1 MKLAKSL
8 YCIAALLCLTRGFA
22 QDVTGVISG
31 VVTDASGAIVPGADV
46 TITNTGKTVPTWRG
60 KTNENGQYLA
70 PLLPVGEYNI
80 TVEIQGF
87 RKTEIKDFDLKV
99 NQRARIDAILQP
111 GEVKDSITVTGETVG
126 QLDTET
132 SSMALVI
139 NPAQVRDLPMAN
151 RAVFSLITLSAGV
164 STGADPTVVD
174 SSQYS
179 INGSRSQTSE
189 ITIDGVSVFGGATGA
204 ISHLPS
210 PDAVREVKLLTS
222 AYSAEYG
229 RTAGATIS
237 LVVNSG
243 TNRYHGDVYEY
254 FRNEDLNANNFFNN
268 LRGTPRPANR
278 QNQIGGSFSGP
289 VSLPKLYKGK
299 DRTFFFANYETTRQ
313 TVPSAP
319 ISTIPN
325 MAFRT
330 GDFSSSTVA
339 VADPTT
345 HVPLPGNRIPVS
357 RLDPAAVKIMGLLPV
372 PNSPGTVDPTTG
384 IAANNYVDNVSTQPF
399 TNNLTTRLD
408 HTTRDLTNIWLRF
421 THDWADTPQ
430 PATIPGPLNP
440 GSPES
445 QTTQWIAAIGVT
457 KAITPTLFGEVRFS
471 YLRSTVAGLPPSL
484 GINVPQVLGIQ
495 RSPLDATPQI
505 TMTGWAALGSA
516 NNVWQTP
523 VDNIFQFSPS
533 VTWIHSGHTMKAGV
547 ELRKNQY
554 NNFNG
559 NNNYAGLYNFN
570 GNLTSPTEASGN
582 PINSL
587 ADLLFGAITNAA
599 YAVPQP
605 EIARRNYNLAF
616 FLQDD
621 WKVTPKLTLNL
632 GLRQDYEAPQ
642 TTANGVYSRVD
653 PFTGQLLVAGRNSDA
668 SLGLHPPKL
677 NFGPRIG
684 YAYAIDPKTVM
695 RSAFGVFYYQLFSN
709 LGGNVVM
716 PGFNATATFNSVGK
730 GIPQPF
736 SLSQGMPLTAVTY
749 ANPLDALT
757 NATISNPLVPA
768 NAQYAE
774 VDHLPMMMQWNY
786 GIQREIARGTII
798 DVSYVGNHDVHL
810 PLFLRFNAL
819 PSFAIG
825 ELENET
831 GNTVSTQQYRP
842 FPTISSGWNAL
853 TNVGSSKYH
862 SLQVRAT
869 REFSRSVSFQA
880 TYTFAKSTD
889 DGSGTFANTQPN
901 GTLDSQFPQ
910 IARYLDHAV
919 SVFDRKHTLVAAPQY
934 TTAAGPRWLRR
945 ISASAIFTART
956 GLPST
961 IYQNNLY
968 PDVIQQRPD
977 LNGPGSLLYI
987 SQQFTNGT
995 GIQYLRSPN
1004 DPQSPLAPTGPL
1016 FLTVGSKNV
1025 MLLPASIGTLGRDVI
1040 RNPGDV
1046 NLNLSVNRRF
1056 QLKEKVSLQ
1065 IRADAFNALNHAN
1078 LSAPSTSLLVTAN
1091 SATQTAV
1098 FSSPGYGLITA
1109 AKNARFMQLSMR
1121 LDF

>member
-1 MKLAKSL
+1 MKPAKSL
-8 YCIAALLCLTRGFA
+8 LCSLALLCMTQCFA

-31 VVTDASGAIVPGADV
+31 TVTDSSGAVVPGANV
-46 TITNTGKTVPTWRG
+46 TITNTGKTVAAWRG
-60 KTNENGQYLA
+60 QTSASGQYLA

-80 TVEIQGF
+80 VVEQQGF
-87 RKTEIKDFDLKV
+87 RKTEIQDFDLKV
-99 NQRARIDAILQP
+99 NQRARIDAVLQP
-111 GEVKDSITVTGETVG
+111 GEVRDSITVTGETVG
-126 QLDTET
+126 QLETET
-132 SSMALVI
+132 SSMAMVI

-164 STGADPTVVD
+164 STGDDPTVVD

-229 RTAGATIS
+229 RTAGATIN

-243 TNRYHGDVYEY
+243 TNVFHGNVYEY

-268 LRGTPRPANR
+268 LRGTPRPQNR
-278 QNQIGGSFSGP
+278 QNQIGGTFSGP
-289 VSLPKLYKGK
+289 VWLPKLYQGK

-313 TVPSAP
+313 TTPGAP

-330 GDFSSSTVA
+330 GDLSSSTVA

-345 HVPLPGNRIPVS
+345 HMPIPGNRIPTS
-357 RLDPAAVKIMGLLPV
+357 RLDPAAVRIMGLLPV
-372 PNSPGTVDPTTG
+372 PNSPGTVDPGTG
-384 IAANNYVDNVSTQPF
+384 IAANNYVNNVSTQPY

-408 HTTRDLTNIWLRF
+408 HTTRDNTSIWLRF
-421 THDWADTPQ
+421 THDWAHTPR
-430 PATIPGPLNP
+430 PETIPGPLNA

-445 QTTQWIAAIGVT
+445 QTTQWIAATGAT
-457 KAITPTLFGEVRFS
+457 RAITPTLFGEARFS
-471 YLRSTVAGLPPSL
+471 YLRSTVAAAPPSL
-484 GINVPQVLGIQ
+484 GINVAQTLGIQ
-495 RSPLDATPQI
+495 RSPLAATPLI
-505 TMTGWAALGSA
+505 TMTGWATLGSA

-533 VTWIHSGHTMKAGV
+533 VTWIHAGHSLKAGV

-554 NNFNG
+554 NSFNG

-570 GNLTSPTEASGN
+570 GNLTSPTGASGS
-582 PINSL
+582 PINAL
-587 ADLLFGAITNAA
+587 ADLLYGAITNAA

-605 EIARRNYNLAF
+605 EIARRNFNLAF

-621 WKVTPKLTLNL
+621 WKVTSKLTLNV

-653 PFTGQLLVAGRNSDA
+653 PFSGKLLVAGRNSDS
-668 SLGLHPPKL
+668 SLGLHPPKF
-677 NFGPRIG
+677 NFGPRAG
-684 YAYAIDPKTVM
+684 FAYAVDPKTVI
-695 RSAFGVFYYQLFSN
+695 RSAFGIFYYQLFSN

-716 PGFNATATFNSVGK
+716 PGFNATATFNSAGK
-730 GIPQPF
+730 GVPQPF
-736 SLSQGMPLTAVTY
+736 TLSQGMPLSAVGY

-757 NATISNPLVPA
+757 NATISNPLTPS

-774 VDHLPMMMQWNY
+774 VDHLPMIMQWNF
-786 GIQREIARGTII
+786 GIQREIARGTIV
-798 DVSYVGNHDVHL
+798 DVSYVGNHDIHL

-825 ELENET
+825 QLENET
-831 GNTVSTQQYRP
+831 GNTVATQQYRP

-862 SLQVRAT
+862 SLQVRGT

-889 DGSGTFANTQPN
+889 DGSGSFANTQPN

-910 IARYLDHAV
+910 IARYLDHAA
-919 SVFDRKHTLVAAPQY
+919 STFDRKHTLVIAPQY
-934 TTAAGPRWLRR
+934 TTSMGPKWLRR
-945 ISASAIFTART
+945 ISASAILTART

-968 PDVIQQRPD
+968 PDVIQQRPN
-977 LNGPGSLLYI
+977 LNGPGSLLYV
-987 SQQFTNGT
+987 SQRYTNGT

-1025 MLLPASIGTLGRDVI
+1025 LLLPASIGTLGRDVI

-1046 NLNLSVNRRF
+1046 NVNLSVNRRF
-1056 QLKEKVSLQ
+1056 QLKERLSLQ
-1065 IRADAFNALNHAN
+1065 IRADAFNAMNHTN
-1078 LSAPSTSLLVTAN
+1078 LSIPNTSLLVTAN
-1091 SATQTAV
+1091 ATTQSAV
-1098 FSSPGYGLITA
+1098 FSSPGYGLITS
-1109 AKNARFMQLSMR
+1109 AKAARFMQLSMR
-1121 LDF
+1121 IDF